1 MHLVLTGLNFSFMH
15 FDFRPFSLIAQCPQK
30 VEWDQAEG
38 IIVVPNW
45 PTQPWFSKLMQLL
58 TETPWIILKSKTTV
72 QLPWEVHRVH
82 TVSGNLT
89 KYKEYLQQQQVL
101 QTQFWK
107 TTVYQ
112 SHINR
117 WKTYCGKRQ
126 IDFIRT
132 LIVLDFFVR
141 LYENGATVQ
150 TTVQ

>member
-1 MHLVLTGLNFSFMH
+1 MSTESGMGSSRRNNSGAELANTTLVFQTDVAANR
-15 FDFRPFSLIAQCPQK
+15 DSLDHTEEQNNSA
-30 VEWDQAEG
+30 ATMG
-38 IIVVPNW
+38 S
-45 PTQPWFSKLMQLL
+45 TQGSYC
-58 TETPWIILKSKTTV
+58 
-72 QLPWEVHRVH
+72 H
-82 TVSGNLT
+82 TGNLT

-101 QTQFWK
+101 ETQFWK

-150 TTVQ
+150 TTVE